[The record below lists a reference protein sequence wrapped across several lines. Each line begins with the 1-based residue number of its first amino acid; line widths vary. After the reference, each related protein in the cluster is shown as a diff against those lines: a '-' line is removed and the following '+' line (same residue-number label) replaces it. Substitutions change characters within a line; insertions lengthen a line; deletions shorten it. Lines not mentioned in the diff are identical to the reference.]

1 MTLWEAVRGEFL
13 DVIEWTGDAA
23 EGTLA
28 DTLVWRFPRR
38 DNAIK
43 LGSQLTVR
51 EGQWAVFVNEGRIAD
66 SFGPGRYTL
75 ETRNLPLL
83 TTLLSLPTAFETPFK
98 AEVYFVATRQFTDL
112 KWGTR
117 HPVILRDPELGPV
130 RLRGYGSYALRIGD
144 PPRLIREVS
153 GSSGHFT
160 VEEISEQLRNLVVT
174 RLADLLGESSHPVLD
189 LAGRYDELAAELQRR
204 LTPEFE
210 GYGISLTTLLIENL
224 TLPPEVEAAL
234 DRRSGI
240 ALTGDLQAFT
250 TYQAGIALEKAAANP
265 GGPAGAASGLAVG
278 LGLGQQLAVPG
289 AAAGGAAAGSA
300 AASAAPGA
308 GIPPLPGTGAAAP
321 GPAGTAYHVLLE
333 GQPHGPLSLA
343 ELAGLRQQGRLRA
356 DGLVWHSGLAGWTP
370 ASEVGEL
377 AVLFLTPPPPPPPPA
392 PPAP

>member
-13 DVIEWTGDAA
+13 DVIEWAGEPAL
-23 EGTLA
+23 E
-28 DTLVWRFPRR
+28 TLVWRFPRR
-38 DNAIK
+38 DDAIK

-66 SFGPGRYTL
+66 SFGPGRYSL

-160 VEEISEQLRNLVVT
+160 VDGISEQLRNLVVT
-174 RLADLLGESSHPVLD
+174 RLADLLGESHHPVLD
-189 LAGRYDELAAELQRR
+189 LAGRYDELAAELRRR
-204 LTPEFE
+204 LEPEFE
-210 GYGISLTTLLIENL
+210 GYGINLTTLLIENL

-289 AAAGGAAAGSA
+289 GAAAA
-300 AASAAPGA
+300 TAPGSGA
-308 GIPPLPGTGAAAP
+308 PPVPAP
-321 GPAGTAYHVLLE
+321 TETASPAGTAYHVLLE
-333 GQPHGPLSLA
+333 GEAHGPLSLA

-356 DGLVWHSGLAGWTP
+356 DGLVWHAGLAGWTP
-370 ASEVGEL
+370 ASQLGEL
-377 AVLFLTPPPPPPPPA
+377 AVLFLTPPPPPPPAA

>member
-1 MTLWEAVRGEFL
+1 MTLWETVRGEFL
-13 DVIEWTGDAA
+13 DVIEWTGEASPEPAA
-23 EGTLA
+23 GAGPRGAGE
-28 DTLVWRFPRR
+28 TLVWRFPRR

-83 TTLLSLPTAFETPFK
+83 TTLLALPTAFETPFK

-160 VEEISEQLRNLVVT
+160 VEDISEQLRNLVVT
-174 RLADLLGESSHPVLD
+174 RLADLLGESHHPVLD
-189 LAGRYDELAAELQRR
+189 LAGRYDELAAELRRR
-204 LTPEFE
+204 LAPEFE

-265 GGPAGAASGLAVG
+265 GGPAGASSGLAVG
-278 LGLGQQLAVPG
+278 LGLGQQLA
-289 AAAGGAAAGSA
+289 AAGGAAAA
-300 AASAAPGA
+300 AA
-308 GIPPLPGTGAAAP
+308 
-321 GPAGTAYHVLLE
+321 AGTAPVAATGTATAGLARGARYHVLLD
-333 GQPHGPLSLA
+333 GQSHGPLTLA
-343 ELAGLRQQGRLRA
+343 ELAGLRQQGSLRA
-356 DGLVWHSGLAGWTP
+356 DGLVWHAGLAAWTP
-370 ASEVGEL
+370 ASQLDEL
-377 AVLFLTPPPPPPPPA
+377 AVLFLTPPPPPPPP
-392 PPAP
+392 